1 MKYLT
6 IEEGKDYR
14 KIAKIMTA
22 AGFKMNHATAR
33 NIFFSSM
40 RKFFINLCD
49 NLQIEKDK
57 NVDRLMKDQYVHDL
71 LVDVLHK
78 AFMENKT
85 ASHTKPANEEMITNE
100 V

>member
-40 RKFFINLCD
+40 RKFFVNLCE

-78 AFMENKT
+78 AFMENKLEIQQKSET
-85 ASHTKPANEEMITNE
+85 TEINNEI
-100 V
+100 